1 MIIARRA
8 GQAVKGFLVHLSSF
22 VLILFFSAVIVAG
35 LFYGMI
41 GETNFREIRATEG
54 HRRWLHDRAIAWF
67 RAVKDLHPANYVVRV
82 K

>member
-22 VLILFFSAVIVAG
+22 ILILIFSAVIVAG
-35 LFYGMI
+35 LFYGII
-41 GETNFREIRATEG
+41 GETNFREIRASEG
-54 HRRWLHDRAIAWF
+54 PRRRLHDRAIAWF
-67 RAVKDLHPANYVVRV
+67 HADKDLHPANYVV